1 MDTLDL
7 LRELALIIFFAKIF
21 GLVARKIRVP
31 QVAGEIL
38 AGLVIGPSLLN
49 WVQDTDFIKGLAEIG
64 VILLMFNAGL
74 NTDMKKMKKTGLKA
88 TIVATCGVFVP
99 LILGT
104 ILYMSFYGFAG
115 PGSDEFE
122 KALFIGTIMTA
133 TSVSITVQALAEM
146 GKLNGMVGT
155 TIVSAAIIDDVI
167 GILVLTFVIGLR
179 DPSENILTVALRTV
193 LFFVFAFGVGIL
205 IFKVMQLIDK
215 RYKHTR
221 RIPILGLA
229 LCFAMAY
236 VAEEYFGV
244 ANITGAYCAGVIL
257 CQLDDSSY
265 IARKMD
271 IESYMMFGPVFF
283 CSIGLQTNIHELNLN
298 VLWFSIAFVAVA
310 MIGKVIGCGLSAKA
324 CGFTGED
331 SLKIGVGM
339 MTRGEVALI
348 VAQQGLTVG
357 MLDSKYFTSVI
368 LLIIVSS
375 IVTPILLKL
384 LYEKHG
390 EADYTDFKHPVKPDV
405 LTAKQS
411 GPEK

>member
-1 MDTLDL
+1 MDTVDL
-7 LRELALIIFFAKIF
+7 LRQLALIIFFSKVF

-38 AGLVIGPSLLN
+38 AGLIIGPSLLN

-74 NTDMKKMKKTGLKA
+74 TTDMKKMKKTGLKA

-104 ILYMSFYGFAG
+104 ILYMGFYGFSA
-115 PGSDEFE
+115 PGTDGFE
-122 KALFIGTIMTA
+122 RALFIGTIMTA
-133 TSVSITVQALAEM
+133 TSVSITVQALADM
-146 GKLNGMVGT
+146 GKLGGMVGT

-167 GILVLTFVIGLR
+167 GILVLTFVIGLKN
-179 DPSENILTVALRTV
+179 PSENILTVALRTL

-205 IFKVMQLIDK
+205 IFKAMKVLDK

-229 LCFAMAY
+229 FCFAMAY
-236 VAEEYFGV
+236 VAEKYFGV

-271 IESYMMFGPVFF
+271 IESYMMFGPMFF
-283 CSIGLQTNIHELNLN
+283 CSIGLQTNIRELNLN
-298 VLWFSIAFVAVA
+298 VLWFSLAFVAVA
-310 MIGKVIGCGLSAKA
+310 MIGKVVGCGLSAKA

-348 VAQQGLTVG
+348 VSQQGLAVG
-357 MLDSKYFTSVI
+357 MLDSRYFTSVI

-375 IVTPILLKL
+375 IITPILLKL

-405 LTAKQS
+405 LTA
-411 GPEK
+411 EK